1 MGSEQTQKKCRRV
14 IKRGGIAQARAR
26 QGGALVFE
34 SYGVGTVAIVCR
46 IRLAI
51 L

>member
-1 MGSEQTQKKCRRV
+1 M
-14 IKRGGIAQARAR
+14 KRKTPPGGP
-26 QGGALVFE
+26 GGACYVCLLDWF
-34 SYGVGTVAIVCR
+34 YGVGTVAIVCR